1 MPSGSF
7 AHVLVYALAAAASP
21 LVLTATFVV
30 IRSDRPRT
38 NGIAFLVGFVLGTA
52 LACGV
57 GLLIGEAAVERLDSH
72 DAVEAV
78 VTLLLGVALVL
89 IGLRSR
95 HAPPRPEN
103 ESSRASAIL
112 TGLGHVGPAAAFSMA
127 GLLGFG
133 GPKRFVLTLLA
144 MGSIS
149 EATYGDLGDLTLVL
163 VYLGVATA
171 LVWAPVGV
179 VVIAGERAGVIIER
193 SQAWLTSHAAVLRV
207 WLAIGVGA
215 ALIAD
220 GVVRL
225 LT

>member
-1 MPSGSF
+1 VPSGSL
-7 AHVLVYALAAAASP
+7 AHVLLYALAAAASP

-38 NGIAFLVGFVLGTA
+38 NGIAFLVGFLLGTA

-57 GLLIGEAAVERLDSH
+57 GLAIGEAAVERLDSH
-72 DAVEAV
+72 DTVEAV
-78 VTLLLGVALVL
+78 VTLLLGVLLVL

-95 HAPPRPEN
+95 QAPHPPED

-112 TGLGHVGPAAAFSMA
+112 TGLSHVGPAAVFSMA

-133 GPKRFVLTLLA
+133 GPKRLLLTLLA

-149 EATYGDLGDLTLVL
+149 EATYGDVGDLTLVL
-163 VYLGVATA
+163 VYVVIATS

-179 VVIAGERAGVIIER
+179 VVVAGERAAVIIQR
-193 SQAWLTSHAAVLRV
+193 SQSWLTTHAAALRV
-207 WLAIGVGA
+207 WLAIGIGA

-220 GVVRL
+220 AVARL
-225 LT
+225 VL